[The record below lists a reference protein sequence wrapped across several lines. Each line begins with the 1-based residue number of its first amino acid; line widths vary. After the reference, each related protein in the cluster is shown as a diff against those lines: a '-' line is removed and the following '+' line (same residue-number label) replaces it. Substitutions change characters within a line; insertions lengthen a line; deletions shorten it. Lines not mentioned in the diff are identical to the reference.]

1 MGVRNRKGKNMKKRW
16 LKGIAVISAAFMM
29 AGCSGTGAP
38 SKDGKAVEKTEDK
51 SGGKADMSGEKSGEP
66 VQLTFAGGNSSTE
79 AYTYWV
85 AVNKAVKNIHP
96 ELQITTV
103 DATGG
108 FDIAQRLRAG
118 SIDAGNGVST
128 SDYES
133 FAGVGSFEGQ
143 PFEDLRVM
151 WYYTESPINFCV
163 DKSLGLHYVNELN
176 GIKMHPGGTG
186 SANTLLVMNACDVLG
201 IKPDWFE
208 ASSADGID
216 AVMNRQIQGAARN
229 GSAPDS
235 QVVQMQSA
243 IELSFLSLTDE
254 EIGKIQEQ
262 YPYVLKAVV
271 PAGSYEG
278 QDEDFTTIATC
289 QGGIATPNLT
299 QEQGYQFISAMMS
312 EEGRSSWEAA
322 YPKGG
327 KTDVMDLTLKT
338 ARAPLHAGTVQY
350 MEEQGI
356 EVPKNLIPPE
366 YVPVK

>member
-1 MGVRNRKGKNMKKRW
+1 MKKQIFM
-16 LKGIAVISAAFMM
+16 GILAVTTALAL
-29 AGCSGTGAP
+29 AGCGGSTGVSAQNGSASGNAE
-38 SKDGKAVEKTEDK
+38 KKAEN
-51 SGGKADMSGEKSGEP
+51 GGSDHAAEGETI
-66 VQLTFAGGNSSTE
+66 QLTFAGGNSSTE

-85 AVNKAVKNIHP
+85 AVNKAVKSIHP

-133 FAGVGSFEGQ
+133 FAGTGSFEGQ
-143 PFEDLRVM
+143 PYEDLRIM

-163 DKSLGLHYVNELN
+163 DKSLGLKYVHELD
-176 GIKMHPGGTG
+176 GVKMHPGGTG

-208 ASSADGID
+208 ASSSDGID

-229 GSAPDS
+229 GAAPDS

-243 IELSFLSLTDE
+243 VELSFLSLTDE
-254 EIGKIQEQ
+254 EIEKIQEK
-262 YPYVLKAVV
+262 YPYVLKAVI

-278 QDEDFTTIATC
+278 QDEDFSTIATC
-289 QGGIATPNLT
+289 QGGIATPSLT
-299 QEQGYQFISAMMS
+299 QEQGYKFISAMMS

-327 KTDVMDLTLKT
+327 KTDVMELTLKT

-350 MEEQGI
+350 MAEQGI
-356 EVPKNLIPPE
+356 EVPENLIPSE